1 MELAGINIR
10 NIANGFYIL
19 KNLKKLKQSQ
29 FYSKEELML
38 VQTEKLKHI
47 LWQAINY
54 VPYYKSLNIKVN
66 FENFSLNELQKFPV
80 MSKQIMQY
88 EYKNFISDKYDY
100 NKLQFKSTS
109 GSSGMPF
116 KIAKSYYSDAIEYCM
131 MLRAWSMTD
140 SYDYTFRDPCVV
152 LRSYSPK
159 PNEPLYKHDKIL
171 NYWFLSP
178 YDINQKN
185 LDIYLDIF
193 KKSKA
198 KLLRGYPSSLYIL
211 TLLLKENNIR
221 IPQIKTLF
229 TSSENLLPQYKKV
242 IEDYWQLPLIDWYG
256 QNERTVT
263 VQKCAYGNYHN
274 NDEYGI
280 VELDTNNQIIAT
292 SLNNDVMPLIRYA
305 TNDIAIPTQVT
316 TCACGRGLS
325 IPFEGIDGRA
335 DDLLMKEDGTVM
347 ATVNIYNA
355 MEKFQ
360 DVKQFKIIQEV
371 DKSVQLYLSENK
383 PLSKDY
389 INKIEQELYQR
400 LGNVPLITTIVQEV
414 ERNRLTGKIKSIESR
429 IKF

>member
-1 MELAGINIR
+1 MELAGVNLRNIR
-10 NIANGFYIL
+10 NGLFILQNYPKLLKSQFLSDDEL
-19 KNLKKLKQSQ
+19 KNIQTLKLKKIIFEAVFHVPFYKQFANSINFDSFTADELKKLPMVNKSII
-29 FYSKEELML
+29 KE
-38 VQTEKLKHI
+38 
-47 LWQAINY
+47 NY
-54 VPYYKSLNIKVN
+54 PS
-66 FENFSLNELQKFPV
+66 FLNEKFAI
-80 MSKQIMQY
+80 K
-88 EYKNFISDKYDY
+88 
-100 NKLQFKSTS
+100 KLQYKSTS
-109 GSSGMPF
+109 GSSGQPF
-116 KIAKSYYSDAIEYCM
+116 KVPKSYYSDAIEQCM
-131 MLRAWSMTD
+131 LFRAWSMNPEFK
-140 SYDYTFRDPCVV
+140 YDYYKPCIV
-152 LRSYSPK
+152 LRSFSPK
-159 PNEPLYKHDKIL
+159 PNEPLYKQDKIL

-185 LDIYLDIF
+185 LSLYLHVF

-198 KLLRGYPSSLYIL
+198 KLLRGYPSSIYIL

-305 TNDIAIPTQVT
+305 TNDIAIPAQVSS
-316 TCACGRGLS
+316 CACGRGLS
-325 IPFEGIDGRA
+325 IPFAGIDGRA
-335 DDLLMKEDGTVM
+335 DDLLMKDDGTVI

-360 DVKQFKIIQEV
+360 DVKQFKIIQAS
-371 DKSVQLYLSENK
+371 DKSLQLYLSENK
-383 PLSKDY
+383 PLSKEY
-389 INKIEQELYQR
+389 VNKIEQELYER
-400 LGNVPLITTIVQEV
+400 LGNLPLSTTIVTEI
-414 ERNRLTGKIKSIESR
+414 ERNRVTGKIKSIESR

>member
-19 KNLKKLKQSQ
+19 KNLKQFKQSQ
-29 FYSKEELML
+29 FYSKEQVLAI
-38 VQTEKLKHI
+38 QTKKLKNI
-47 LWQAINY
+47 LWHAVNY
-54 VPYYKSLNIKVN
+54 VPYYKSLNIKID
-66 FENFSLNELQKFPV
+66 FENFSLNELQKFPI

-88 EYKNFISDKYDY
+88 EYKNFISEKYNY

-116 KIAKSYYSDAIEYCM
+116 KIAKSYYSDAIEYCT
-131 MLRAWSMTD
+131 MLRAWSMIEGN
-140 SYDYTFRDPCVV
+140 DYNFRDPCIV
-152 LRSYSPK
+152 LRSFSPK
-159 PNEPLYKHDKIL
+159 PNEPLYKQDKIL

-185 LDIYLDIF
+185 LNLYLDVF

-198 KLLRGYPSSLYIL
+198 KLLRGYPSSIYIL

-280 VELDTNNQIIAT
+280 VELDDNNQIIAT

-316 TCACGRGLS
+316 SCACGRGLS
-325 IPFEGIDGRA
+325 IPFTGIDGRA
-335 DDLLMKEDGTVM
+335 DDLLMKDDGTVM

-360 DVKQFKIIQEV
+360 DVKQFKIIQEA

-383 PLSKDY
+383 PLTNEY

-400 LGNVPLITTIVQEV
+400 LGSVPLSTTIVTEI
-414 ERNRLTGKIKSIESR
+414 ERNRVTGKIKSIESR